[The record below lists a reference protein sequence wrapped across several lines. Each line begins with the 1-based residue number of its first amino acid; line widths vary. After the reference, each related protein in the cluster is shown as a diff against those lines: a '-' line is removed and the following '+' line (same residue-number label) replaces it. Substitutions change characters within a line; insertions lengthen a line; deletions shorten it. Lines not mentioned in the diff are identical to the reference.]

1 MGAGRDAASALAA
14 PLARSRCR
22 RTDRL
27 ETLRG
32 GRVLREG
39 QKRGDKVGPS
49 RAGKTSKRHFVV
61 EGNGLPLACHLAEG
75 NVADITA
82 APLALAQVKVPRRR
96 GRPRTR
102 PVGLAADRGYDGKA
116 FRLSLVRRGIR
127 HSIPL
132 RRAPYNG
139 KLKYRPHTHRDL
151 SGNRWVVERF
161 FAWLNGFRRITQ
173 RFERYA
179 FMYEALLHLACCWI
193 CLRRL
198 LQ

>member
-1 MGAGRDAASALAA
+1 LPIGLYLAA
-14 PLARSRCR
+14 
-22 RTDRL
+22 
-27 ETLRG
+27 
-32 GRVLREG
+32 
-39 QKRGDKVGPS
+39 
-49 RAGKTSKRHFVV
+49 
-61 EGNGLPLACHLAEG
+61 G

-132 RRAPYNG
+132 RRAPNHG
-139 KLKYRPHTHRDL
+139 KLKYRPHTHREL

-179 FMYEALLHLACCWI
+179 FMYEALLHLACAWI

>member
-1 MGAGRDAASALAA
+1 MGEGRDAASALAA
-14 PLARSRCR
+14 PLVRSRCR

-27 ETLRG
+27 EALRRG
-32 GRVLREG
+32 WVLREG
-39 QKRGDKVGPS
+39 QKGGDKVGS
-49 RAGKTSKRHFVV
+49 TRAGKASKRHFVV

-82 APLALAQVKVPRRR
+82 APWALAQVKVPRRR

-102 PVGLAADRGYDGKA
+102 PGGLAADRGYDGKA

-139 KLKYRPHTHRDL
+139 KLKYRPHTHREL

>member
-1 MGAGRDAASALAA
+1 M
-14 PLARSRCR
+14 R
-22 RTDRL
+22 R
-27 ETLRG
+27 G
-32 GRVLREG
+32 WVLREG
-39 QKRGDKVGPS
+39 QKGGDKVGRT
-49 RAGKTSKRHFVV
+49 RAGQASKRHFVV

-82 APLALAQVKVPRRR
+82 APPALAQVKVPRRR

-102 PVGLAADRGYDGKA
+102 PGGLAADRGYDGKA
-116 FRLSLVRRGIR
+116 FRLSLGRRGIR

-139 KLKYRPHTHRDL
+139 KLKYRPHTHREL

-173 RFERYA
+173 RFERHA

>member
-1 MGAGRDAASALAA
+1 VHLAA
-14 PLARSRCR
+14 
-22 RTDRL
+22 
-27 ETLRG
+27 
-32 GRVLREG
+32 
-39 QKRGDKVGPS
+39 
-49 RAGKTSKRHFVV
+49 
-61 EGNGLPLACHLAEG
+61 G

-82 APLALAQVKVPRRR
+82 APWALAQVKVPRRR

-102 PVGLAADRGYDGKA
+102 PSGLAADRGYDGKA
-116 FRLSLVRRGIR
+116 FRLSLSRRGIR

-132 RRAPYNG
+132 RRGPG
-139 KLKYRPHTHRDL
+139 GTKRQDRPRTHRDL

-161 FAWLNGFRRITQ
+161 FAWLHGFRRLTQ

-179 FMYEALLHLACCWI
+179 FMYEALLHLACAWI

>member
-1 MGAGRDAASALAA
+1 
-14 PLARSRCR
+14 
-22 RTDRL
+22 
-27 ETLRG
+27 
-32 GRVLREG
+32 
-39 QKRGDKVGPS
+39 
-49 RAGKTSKRHFVV
+49 
-61 EGNGLPLACHLAEG
+61 LAEG

-82 APLALAQVKVPRRR
+82 APQALAQVKVPRRR

-139 KLKYRPHTHRDL
+139 KLKYRPHTHREL

-179 FMYEALLHLACCWI
+179 FMYEALLHLACAWI